1 MKFLKLLIPTLLCIT
16 WFCINVN
23 AQGDGSKREN
33 IESMKIAYL
42 TKKLNLTSEEAQ
54 KFWPVFN
61 QFTNELDAVKS
72 NRRKT
77 IRNAKE
83 DFDQLSDKEVEKV
96 VDGDL
101 VFRQQELD
109 IVKKY
114 HNQFKQVLPI
124 KKVAMLYRAE
134 DDFKKELI
142 EKIKERRGMNR

>member
-1 MKFLKLLIPTLLCIT
+1 MKFLKLLLPTLLCIT
-16 WFCINVN
+16 WFCVSAS
-23 AQGDGSKREN
+23 AQENGEKREN
-33 IESMKIAYL
+33 IEAMKIAYL

-61 QFTNELDAVKS
+61 QFSAELDAVKS

-83 DFDQLSDKEVEKV
+83 DFNQLSDKDVEKV

-134 DDFKKELI
+134 DDFKKELL
-142 EKIKERRGMNR
+142 EKIKERRGMNK

>member
-1 MKFLKLLIPTLLCIT
+1 MFII
-16 WFCINVN
+16 
-23 AQGDGSKREN
+23 
-33 IESMKIAYL
+33 
-42 TKKLNLTSEEAQ
+42 
-54 KFWPVFN
+54 
-61 QFTNELDAVKS
+61 S

-83 DFDQLSDKEVEKV
+83 DFNQLSDKDVEKV

-134 DDFKKELI
+134 DDFKKELL
-142 EKIKERRGMNR
+142 EKIKERRGMNK

>member
-1 MKFLKLLIPTLLCIT
+1 MKFLKLLIPTLLILT
-16 WFCINVN
+16 WLCVSAN
-23 AQGDGSKREN
+23 AQGNGEKREN

-61 QFTNELDAVKS
+61 QFSSELEAVKN

-83 DFDQLSDKEVEKV
+83 DFDQLSDKDVEKV

-101 VFRQQELD
+101 IFRQQELD

>member
-1 MKFLKLLIPTLLCIT
+1 
-16 WFCINVN
+16 VN

-33 IESMKIAYL
+33 IESMKIAHL
-42 TKKLNLTSEEAQ
+42 TKKLNLTPDEAQ

-61 QFTNELDAVKS
+61 QFSSELDAVKS
-72 NRRKT
+72 KRKKV
-77 IRNAKE
+77 IRNTKE
-83 DFDQLSDKEVEKV
+83 DFDQLSDKDVEKV

-134 DDFKKELI
+134 DDFKRELL
-142 EKIKERRGMNR
+142 EKIKERRGMNK